1 MFTREVMNLPD
12 NTGFLFRH
20 TFGKTHRGKDSNT
33 FLVKRSRNVIVCP
46 VSNLRRSV
54 GVSDLMG
61 VDLRGGYLFRTTDKE
76 DAVTNNSFLGSA
88 VANRLLTLLKT

>member
-1 MFTREVMNLPD
+1 MFTTEVMNLPY

-20 TFGKTHRGKDSNT
+20 TFGKTFRGKDSNT
-33 FLVKRSRNVIVCP
+33 FLVKKSHNIIVCP

-61 VDLRGGYLFRTTDKE
+61 VDLRG
-76 DAVTNNSFLGSA
+76 VTRLGQPTKRALSLIIPSSGLRWLI
-88 VANRLLTLLKT
+88 VCLPT